1 MSAIRYA
8 INEVLNTIPKAVLQ
22 KAFLRPTISWAPL
35 MDTNLE
41 EQIENRVIRQRV
53 IPTSNM
59 KGGSMVMIPLA
70 GLPYDVTQNYELVIR
85 IPKHLTQERKI
96 MTVLHLSYVG
106 SSAVVG
112 SPNAAFGGSN
122 LGGSMG
128 INSIGGYSNDG
139 SAMMS
144 AAAAMLN
151 ALDKIPVTG
160 TANAQLIGEN
170 TVMIS
175 NCTSLTGN
183 PHLRCMLAYDDEL
196 SDINPRSYSEFAELV
211 VLATKAF
218 IYRELVIDIDEGELR
233 GGYNLGI
240 FKEIISGYS
249 DADQNYR
256 DYVKNVWQAVMFM
269 NDKPS
274 FRRFIK
280 STVSSYT

>member
-53 IPTSNM
+53 IPASNL
-59 KGGSMVMIPLA
+59 KGGTMVMIPLM
-70 GLPYDVTQNYELVIR
+70 GLHYDVTRNYEVVLR
-85 IPKHLTQERKI
+85 IPKSLTQERKI

-106 SSAVVG
+106 PTGGVG
-112 SPNAAFGGSN
+112 SPNAGYGGYG
-122 LGGSMG
+122 GGSMG
-128 INSIGGYSNDG
+128 VNSIGGYSNDG
-139 SAMMS
+139 SALMG
-144 AAAAMLN
+144 AAAGMLN

-160 TANAQLIGEN
+160 TANVQLIGEN
-170 TVMIS
+170 TIMIS
-175 NCTSLTGN
+175 NCTSLSGN

-196 SDINPRSYSEFAELV
+196 SEINPRSYSEFAELV
-211 VLATKAF
+211 TLATKAF
-218 IYRELVIDIDEGELR
+218 IYRELVIDIDESELR

-240 FKEIISGYS
+240 FKEIVSGYS
-249 DADQNYR
+249 DSDQNYK
-256 DYVKNVWQAVMFM
+256 DYLRNTWQAVMFM
-269 NDKPS
+269 NDKAA

-280 STVSSYT
+280 SNVSSYT